1 MLVPQNF
8 FDDEMGYLFLG
19 DSDKNQAR
27 VFIEDILTFI
37 ILYNNLIPIRCAL
50 SSSRSVPGSDEA
62 AQQFDRHDGSRQV
75 RASSAHQLRS

>member
-1 MLVPQNF
+1 
-8 FDDEMGYLFLG
+8 MGYLFLG

-50 SSSRSVPGSDEA
+50 SLSSNFP
-62 AQQFDRHDGSRQV
+62 
-75 RASSAHQLRS
+75 